1 MKKQINC
8 KEVVWELFTL
18 TAAVAI
24 IAAAVYFFLV
34 PSHASVSSISGLG
47 IILTNFIP
55 LPLSVITMVLN
66 VVLLI
71 IGFITCG
78 REFGTKTVYTSIL
91 LPVFIGIFERI
102 FPNIGSLTKTQE
114 LDVLCYVLVVSVGL
128 SILFNMNASSGG
140 LDIVAKIMNKYLH
153 IELGKAM
160 SLAGMCVALSAA
172 LVYDKKTVVLS
183 VLGTYFNGMV
193 VDHFIFGQNLKRRVC
208 IITKYEEELRNFIL
222 HELHSGATIYDAIGA
237 YNLDKRHEI
246 ITIVDKNEY
255 QKLMNY
261 INNLDP
267 KAFVTVYTVADMR
280 YQLLSFDENLIS
292 DTLGLL
298 FPASVIGFIIGI
310 VTPPFFVHYYNR
322 ILYIY
327 KPIYEISKNNTLHL
341 SHKKRRQEF

>member
-1 MKKQINC
+1 MKKQLNYVDII
-8 KEVVWELFTL
+8 KETVVL
-18 TAAVAI
+18 TWAVAI

-267 KAFVTVYTVADMR
+267 KAFITVYTVADMR
-280 YQLLSFDENLIS
+280 YQQKVLENEERS
-292 DTLGLL
+292 
-298 FPASVIGFIIGI
+298 
-310 VTPPFFVHYYNR
+310 
-322 ILYIY
+322 
-327 KPIYEISKNNTLHL
+327 
-341 SHKKRRQEF
+341 